1 MYTGPFGDAKKRKL
15 PRDTAQKG
23 SPIVKQQAY
32 KGLESQKR
40 ALRGMWYNRALDSF
54 TLFYD

>member
-40 ALRGMWYNRALDSF
+40 ALRGM
-54 TLFYD
+54 